1 MQCCDLT
8 RENVLVSA
16 PRIGLKAVAIEAGVS
31 PATVSRV
38 LNDPANVRAATRLRV
53 ERAIRALGYQPSRVA
68 RRLRSQA
75 RPGKLIGLVVPDI
88 QNPFY
93 VEVVRGVEDQA
104 LAQECGLLMCNF
116 GQDEKKEHFC
126 LDIMRY
132 ESVDGLIVA
141 PAHPRDRKVLEL
153 AQSGLPIVC
162 VDRGLEGVD
171 VDVVVVDNR
180 EGARTAVEHLIKVG
194 HRRIAYVAG
203 LPQIPSTMERLQ
215 GYEDALAAAGIERDE
230 ALVRFGDSKHES
242 GRRLAGELL
251 DMPDPPTALFTG
263 NNLITLGALETIH
276 GRGLRIPDDVAIV
289 GFDDM
294 YWAISLN
301 PPLTAV
307 SQPGH
312 EIGRRAADLL
322 FQRIADPG
330 RPTAKVVLKTA
341 LQVRRSCGFV
351 QRTVPEIGGK

>member
-1 MQCCDLT
+1 
-8 RENVLVSA
+8 
-16 PRIGLKAVAIEAGVS
+16 
-31 PATVSRV
+31 
-38 LNDPANVRAATRLRV
+38 
-53 ERAIRALGYQPSRVA
+53 
-68 RRLRSQA
+68 
-75 RPGKLIGLVVPDI
+75 
-88 QNPFY
+88 
-93 VEVVRGVEDQA
+93 
-104 LAQECGLLMCNF
+104 
-116 GQDEKKEHFC
+116 
-126 LDIMRY
+126 
-132 ESVDGLIVA
+132 
-141 PAHPRDRKVLEL
+141 
-153 AQSGLPIVC
+153 
-162 VDRGLEGVD
+162 
-171 VDVVVVDNR
+171 
-180 EGARTAVEHLIKVG
+180 
-194 HRRIAYVAG
+194 
-203 LPQIPSTMERLQ
+203 
-215 GYEDALAAAGIERDE
+215 
-230 ALVRFGDSKHES
+230 
-242 GRRLAGELL
+242 
-251 DMPDPPTALFTG
+251 MPDPPTALFTG